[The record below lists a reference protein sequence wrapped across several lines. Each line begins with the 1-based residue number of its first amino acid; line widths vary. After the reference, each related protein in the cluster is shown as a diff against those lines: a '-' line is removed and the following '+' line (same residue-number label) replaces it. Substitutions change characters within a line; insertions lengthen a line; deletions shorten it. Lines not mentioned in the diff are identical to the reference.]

1 MPKLQ
6 FSLVSPERELF
17 SGQAD
22 SVLVPGTEGQFEVQ
36 SGHSP
41 LMSTL
46 SPGLLVV
53 RDDGSE
59 RKIYVR
65 GGFADV
71 NATGLTVLAE
81 SALPEEELRGDTL
94 VTQRAE
100 ADETIAANASP
111 EEKLGAQRA
120 KDALAAY

>member
-1 MPKLQ
+1 MAKIP

-17 SGQAD
+17 SGEAD

-36 SGHSP
+36 AGHSP

-46 SPGLLVV
+46 SPGMLEV
-53 RDDGSE
+53 RDGGNT

-71 NATGLTVLAE
+71 SANGLTVLAE
-81 SALPEEELRGDTL
+81 SATPEEELRGETL
-94 VTQRAE
+94 KAQRAE
-100 ADETIAANASP
+100 AEAALAAGPSP
-111 EEKLGAQRA
+111 EEALDAQRA
-120 KDALAAY
+120 KDALSTY

>member
-1 MPKLQ
+1 MTKLD

-17 SGQAD
+17 AGQAD
-22 SVLVPGTEGQFEVQ
+22 SVLVPGTEGAFEVQ
-36 SGHSP
+36 AGHSP

-53 RDDGSE
+53 RDGGTE
-59 RKIYVR
+59 RRIYVR

-71 NATGLTVLAE
+71 NASGLTVLAE
-81 SALPEEELRGDTL
+81 SAVPEEELRGDVL
-94 VTQRAE
+94 LSQRAD
-100 ADETIAANASP
+100 ADASLTDDATP
-111 EEKLGAQRA
+111 EQRLDAQRA